1 MVVLTIFKMR
11 YERIYVDLEKLKSI
25 IKARGLRERDFCVL
39 TWGEETHRTIKE
51 FVRRPNITIETAM
64 KICNTLDISLD
75 ELFSGS
81 DKIGE
86 SPYIIGNQ
94 NIVNSAVFNQDQ
106 LSLMAENKALKML
119 IKEKD
124 ERINDLKKV
133 NGQLETMVDLLKQ
146 KGQNSDSKTSDS

>member
-1 MVVLTIFKMR
+1 MR
-11 YERIYVDLEKLKSI
+11 YERIYIDVEKLQTI
-25 IKARGLRERDFCVL
+25 IKARGFRERDFCVL
-39 TWGEETHRTIKE
+39 LWGDKTHRTVRE
-51 FVRRPNITIETAM
+51 FAKSPNVTIETAM

-94 NIVNSAVFNQDQ
+94 NIVNSSVISQDPM
-106 LSLMAENKALKML
+106 SLMADNKALRML

-124 ERINDLKKV
+124 ERISDLKKV
-133 NGQLETMVDLLKQ
+133 NGQLETLLGLIRKQ
-146 KGQNSDSKTSDS
+146 VQNSDSDTQL

>member
-1 MVVLTIFKMR
+1 MR
-11 YERIYVDLEKLKSI
+11 YERIYIDLEKLKSI

>member
-1 MVVLTIFKMR
+1 MR

-146 KGQNSDSKTSDS
+146 KGQNSDTKTSDS

>member
-1 MVVLTIFKMR
+1 MR

>member
-1 MVVLTIFKMR
+1 
-11 YERIYVDLEKLKSI
+11 
-25 IKARGLRERDFCVL
+25 
-39 TWGEETHRTIKE
+39 
-51 FVRRPNITIETAM
+51 M